1 MISIQRGL
9 EDFNEL
15 RTTIKGVKDINTL
28 VELIYDN
35 PRYNITNDLR
45 DTRGIIDIN
54 YKSICATIQQKEDS
68 LVVLGD
74 VEVWDNDGSLD
85 FVLVN
90 MYNYSK
96 YNTSISEDGKVYVK
110 SSHPYDEEDYGM
122 TIFNDYDEVVDS
134 ASLGVD
140 SGTIGIFDKDYY
152 EKYHFEN
159 KIDEDWYDKNICDFT
174 KTLRRGANITDDNG
188 VWVNTSYGEG
198 EYVAE
203 LYMKDGEIC
212 GIEITC

>member
-1 MISIQRGL
+1 MISIQKGL

-45 DTRGIIDIN
+45 DTRSVIDIN

-90 MYNYSK
+90 MYNYVK
-96 YNTSISEDGKVYVK
+96 YNTGISEDGEVYVK
-110 SSHPYDEEDYGM
+110 SSHPYDEQEYYYAVGNNIYRNGKFIEKIKESEDHYIDG
-122 TIFNDYDEVVDS
+122 
-134 ASLGVD
+134 
-140 SGTIGIFDKDYY
+140 
-152 EKYHFEN
+152 
-159 KIDEDWYDKNICDFT
+159 IDEII
-174 KTLRRGANITDDNG
+174 LRLM
-188 VWVNTSYGEG
+188 
-198 EYVAE
+198 E
-203 LYMKDGEIC
+203 LNRPLKSIMCYN
-212 GIEITC
+212 

>member
-1 MISIQRGL
+1 MISIQKGL

-54 YKSICATIQQKEDS
+54 YKSICATIQQKENS

-74 VEVWDNDGSLD
+74 VEVWDNDRNLD

-90 MYNYSK
+90 MYDYVK
-96 YNTSISEDGKVYVK
+96 YNMGISEDGKVYVN
-110 SSHPYDEEDYGM
+110 SSHPYDEQEYYYAVGNN
-122 TIFNDYDEVVDS
+122 IYR
-134 ASLGVD
+134 
-140 SGTIGIFDKDYY
+140 SGKFIEEIKESKDHYIDG
-152 EKYHFEN
+152 
-159 KIDEDWYDKNICDFT
+159 IDEII
-174 KTLRRGANITDDNG
+174 LRLM
-188 VWVNTSYGEG
+188 
-198 EYVAE
+198 E
-203 LYMKDGEIC
+203 LNRPLKSIMCYN
-212 GIEITC
+212 

>member
-1 MISIQRGL
+1 MNKIEI
-9 EDFNEL
+9 EN
-15 RTTIKGVKDINTL
+15 N
-28 VELIYDN
+28 Y
-35 PRYNITNDLR
+35 Y
-45 DTRGIIDIN
+45 N
-54 YKSICATIQQKEDS
+54 YKFDIYK
-68 LVVLGD
+68 
-74 VEVWDNDGSLD
+74 VEVG
-85 FVLVN
+85 VLWT
-90 MYNYSK
+90 K
-96 YNTSISEDGKVYVK
+96 
-110 SSHPYDEEDYGM
+110 DEEHEDYGM

-188 VWVNTSYGEG
+188 VWVNTSCGDG

>member
-1 MISIQRGL
+1 MISIQKGL

-54 YKSICATIQQKEDS
+54 YKSICATIQQKENS

-74 VEVWDNDGSLD
+74 VEVWDNDRNLD

-90 MYNYSK
+90 MYDYVK
-96 YNTSISEDGKVYVK
+96 YNMGISEDGKVYVN
-110 SSHPYDEEDYGM
+110 SSHPYDEQEYYYAVGNNIYRNGKFIEKIKESEDHYIAG
-122 TIFNDYDEVVDS
+122 
-134 ASLGVD
+134 
-140 SGTIGIFDKDYY
+140 
-152 EKYHFEN
+152 
-159 KIDEDWYDKNICDFT
+159 IDEIN
-174 KTLRRGANITDDNG
+174 LRLM
-188 VWVNTSYGEG
+188 
-198 EYVAE
+198 E
-203 LYMKDGEIC
+203 LNRPLKSIMCYN
-212 GIEITC
+212 